1 MIVIGSRGSA
11 LALWQA
17 RHIAARLKE
26 CGEETRI
33 EIIKTTGDRM
43 QEASLILEG
52 GKGLFTKEIEEA
64 LLAGSIDVA
73 VHSMKDVP
81 TEIPEGLTIAAI
93 PRRENALDAL
103 VGCSLDELKQGSRVG
118 TSSPRRS
125 SQLHA
130 LGRGLSIENLRGNV
144 DTRLRKLD
152 EGRHDAI
159 VLAAA
164 GLRRLGWE
172 ARIRELIPP
181 EVMCPAAGQGA
192 LAIETRDDGGHA
204 RSAVRTLDDADARA
218 AVEAERA
225 LLKAL
230 GGGCQV
236 PIGAHARMQDGVICL
251 IAMVAAP
258 DGSRLIRAEG
268 KGADWVALGRQVS
281 ENLLAQGAR
290 EILSQ
295 TRPA

>member
-17 RHIAARLKE
+17 RHVAGLFAAL
-26 CGEETRI
+26 GEETRI

-43 QEASLILEG
+43 QEVSLVTEG

-64 LLAGSIDVA
+64 LLAGSIDLA

-81 TEIPEGLTIAAI
+81 TEIPAGLTIAAI
-93 PRRENALDAL
+93 PQREDPLDAL
-103 VGCSLDELKQGSRVG
+103 VGRSLAELTQGSRVG
-118 TSSPRRS
+118 TSSPRRA

-130 LGRGLSIENLRGNV
+130 LGRGLIIETLRGNV

-152 EGRHDAI
+152 QGQHDAI

-164 GLRRLGWE
+164 GLKRLGLQD
-172 ARIRELIPP
+172 RIRELLPP
-181 EVMCPAAGQGA
+181 EIMCPAAGQGA

-204 RSAVRTLDDADARA
+204 SRFVKKLDDATARLE
-218 AVEAERA
+218 VDAERA
-225 LLKAL
+225 LLQAL

-236 PIGAHARMQDGVICL
+236 PIGAHARAEAGAVRLIGV
-251 IAMVAAP
+251 VATP
-258 DGSRLIRAEG
+258 DGSRLIRGEAAGTEPARV
-268 KGADWVALGRQVS
+268 GADLGVR
-281 ENLLAQGAR
+281 LLQQGAR
-290 EILSQ
+290 EILN
-295 TRPA
+295 PASV

>member
-17 RHIAARLKE
+17 RHIASKLLE
-26 CGEETRI
+26 LGEAAQI
-33 EIIKTTGDRM
+33 QVIKTTGDRM
-43 QEASLILEG
+43 QEMSLITEG

-81 TEIPEGLTIAAI
+81 TEIPEGLTIAAV
-93 PRRENALDAL
+93 PPRENPLDAL
-103 VGCSLDELKQGSRVG
+103 VGCSLEELKPGSRVG
-118 TSSPRRS
+118 TSSPRRA

-130 LGRGLSIENLRGNV
+130 LGRGLAIENLRGNV

-159 VLAAA
+159 VLASA

-172 ARIRELIPP
+172 ARIREFLPP
-181 EVMCPAAGQGA
+181 EIMCPAAGQGA
-192 LAIETRDDGGHA
+192 LAIQTRDDGGA
-204 RSAVRTLDDADARA
+204 AFCLTRKLDDGSARA

-225 LLKAL
+225 VLTAL

-236 PIGAHARMQDGVICL
+236 PIGAHARVDHDVIRL
-251 IAMVAAP
+251 IAMVASP
-258 DGSRLIRAEG
+258 DGSRLIRGEAVGMEPAQVGAGLAE
-268 KGADWVALGRQVS
+268 K
-281 ENLLAQGAR
+281 LLAQGAR
-290 EILSQ
+290 AIL
-295 TRPA
+295 AA